1 MLDALIDRK
10 DRHVAGAR
18 KASGVIHPIQVVQ
31 DALVAVGG
39 SKDAIH
45 PVRTRQVQQRGR
57 NGLAVMLEEILGL
70 VAEEGDDVVDHGE
83 SGALSR
89 VSERGLIV
97 ESLDNES

>member
-1 MLDALIDRK
+1 MVASVDGSNGMASFPEKLD
-10 DRHVAGAR
+10 
-18 KASGVIHPIQVVQ
+18 Q
-31 DALVAVGG
+31 
-39 SKDAIH
+39 
-45 PVRTRQVQQRGR
+45 PVRARQVQQRGR

-97 ESLDNES
+97 ESLDNKS